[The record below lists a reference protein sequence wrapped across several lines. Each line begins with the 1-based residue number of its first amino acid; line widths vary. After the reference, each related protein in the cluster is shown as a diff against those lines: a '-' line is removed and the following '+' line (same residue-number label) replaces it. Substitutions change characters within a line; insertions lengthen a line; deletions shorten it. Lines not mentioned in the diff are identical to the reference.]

1 LSSFSALEDAVF
13 NLPLSL
19 RALYAG
25 GAAAPVKL
33 TPQLNQKPLGLSGW
47 ALLLPRCSSILVP
60 TTFPQREIP
69 QAALIFNMQNYPMVK
84 I

>member
-19 RALYAG
+19 RSVRCTP
-25 GAAAPVKL
+25 AAHQQHPAKL

-47 ALLLPRCSSILVP
+47 ALLLLPRCSSILVP
-60 TTFPQREIP
+60 TTFHPQEINP
-69 QAALIFNMQNYPMVK
+69 AAALIFNM
-84 I
+84 